1 MVAIMTTWLM
11 GVIPQA
17 LGVTPVALPPVL
29 DLLPIGHIAVVVVVA
44 AALWAC
50 RRSFRGYLAL
60 EPLQWRDVGRGIGY
74 GLLGYVVMWVVTG
87 LVALLVSALGVA
99 VSPPALPILEM
110 PFNAQVLPILV
121 SLWVGMV
128 IAAPIAEEILYRGL
142 LYRGLAASRLGVPG
156 AIVLTSVLFGLL
168 HYPGFGWPRVVI
180 TGVFGL
186 VVGWVRWRTASTSVS
201 IVAHATTNLVGITIL
216 TAIVLSR

>member
-1 MVAIMTTWLM
+1 MTTWLM
-11 GVIPQA
+11 GVIPRA
-17 LGVTPVALPPVL
+17 LGGTPVALPPVL
-29 DLLPIGHIAVVVVVA
+29 DLLPIGHMAVVAVVA

-60 EPLQWRDVGRGIGY
+60 EPLRWRDVGRGIGY
-74 GLLGYVVMWVVTG
+74 GLLGYVIMGVVAV
-87 LVALLVSALGVA
+87 LVALLVSKLGVA
-99 VSPPALPILEM
+99 GSPPALPILEM
-110 PFNAQVLPILV
+110 PFNAQALPILI

-142 LYRGLAASRLGVPG
+142 LYRGLAASRLGVLG
-156 AIVLTSVLFGLL
+156 AIVLTSVLFGLV
-168 HYPGFGWPRVVI
+168 HYPGFGWPRVVM
-180 TGVFGL
+180 TGFVGL
-186 VVGWVRWRTASTSVS
+186 LLGWVRWRTASTSVS